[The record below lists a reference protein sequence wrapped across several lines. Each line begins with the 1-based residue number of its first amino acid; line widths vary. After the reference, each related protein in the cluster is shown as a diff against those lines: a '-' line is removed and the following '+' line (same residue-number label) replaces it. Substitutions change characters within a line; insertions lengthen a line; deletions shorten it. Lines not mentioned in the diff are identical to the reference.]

1 MLPND
6 AGQWRRAK
14 RARHWTE
21 AESRRPLHSPGYVA
35 LVSSN
40 LRVVAGIFTSIATRL
55 YPIPAHLDAEKV
67 HFSPVGL
74 AFCVLTRF

>member
-1 MLPND
+1 
-6 AGQWRRAK
+6 
-14 RARHWTE
+14 
-21 AESRRPLHSPGYVA
+21 LH
-35 LVSSN
+35 LVFAAADN
-40 LRVVAGIFTSIATRL
+40 